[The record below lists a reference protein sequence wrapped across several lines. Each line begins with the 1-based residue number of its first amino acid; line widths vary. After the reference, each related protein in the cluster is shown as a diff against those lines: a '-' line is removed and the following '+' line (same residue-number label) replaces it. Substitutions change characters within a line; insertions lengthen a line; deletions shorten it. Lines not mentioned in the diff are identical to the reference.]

1 MVKFLDK
8 EVGPIGFGLMGLTW
22 RANPPPLEQALATMK
37 AAVENGLTM
46 WNGGEFYGTPEYNS
60 MTIIKHYFTKYPE
73 DADKVFL
80 AMKGGVQLEALQPD
94 GSPEN
99 IRRSLDNILA
109 QLDGK
114 KKVDAFCCARR
125 DSNYPLDITFG
136 VIQKEYIDTGKI
148 GAIMLSECGVNTIQ
162 EAVKVAKIVAAEV
175 ELSLFTPDIL
185 KNGIAAACKEH
196 DIPIIAYSP
205 IGKGMLTGE
214 FKNLEDVKK
223 LGIIAHFPR
232 FQGEVFEHNLKLV
245 HQVEAI
251 ASDKACTPAQ
261 LAINWVRN
269 MSTDPELPLVI
280 PIPGATTVA
289 RVEENAK
296 VIELTEED
304 MESLTGLAKNFETA
318 GARYPSH
325 VPTNT

>member
-80 AMKGGVQLEALQPD
+80 AMKGGVNLEALRPD

-125 DSNYPLDITFG
+125 DPSTPLDITFG

-148 GAIMLSECGVNTIQ
+148 GAIMLSECGVNTIK

-214 FKNLEDVKK
+214 FKNKEDVKK
-223 LGIIAHFPR
+223 LGMVANFPR
-232 FQGEVFEHNLKLV
+232 FQGEGFEHNLKLV
-245 HQVEAI
+245 QQVEAV

-280 PIPGATTVA
+280 PIPGATTIA
-289 RVEENAK
+289 RVEENSK
-296 VIELTEED
+296 VVELTGED
-304 MESLTGLAKNFETA
+304 MQSLTGLAKNFETA